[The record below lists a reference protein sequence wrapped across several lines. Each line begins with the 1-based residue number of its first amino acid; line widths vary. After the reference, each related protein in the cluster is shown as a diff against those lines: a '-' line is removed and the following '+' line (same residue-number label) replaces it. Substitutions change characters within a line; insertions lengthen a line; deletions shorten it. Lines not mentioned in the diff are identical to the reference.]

1 LIKVLVVDDEALL
14 RSAFS
19 SLIEAQ
25 DDLEVV
31 GAAADGRQAA
41 ELAASLAP
49 DVVVMDVRMPV
60 MDGIEATRRITRD
73 PDSGPRVLI
82 LTTFDLDEYVF
93 EALRAGASGFALKSR
108 PPEELLSGIRTV
120 AAGEALLAPSVTRR
134 LIAHF
139 TDRTTAAAR
148 TPRGLNE
155 LTDREREVLV
165 LVARGL
171 SNAELAA
178 TLHVTLPTAKTH
190 VSRILTKL
198 GARDR
203 TQLVILAYES
213 GVVTRLADPLCQG
226 SWCTLPCRIRRHASR
241 DFKASAPR
249 RRAPAVQRATTPR
262 PCHGVSGRLFTPIV
276 AWASRP
282 ADMGPICCRCRAIL
296 ASELRDATIGNR
308 YSKPSTSPM
317 AAAESRTAAATPR
330 LSRAMSVRYKTAP
343 TTARRSAPAVRD
355 AYPCPG
361 VNPRPGRISHPMT
374 AEAATA
380 SSEAMSIGTA
390 STAALAKS
398 NVSRR
403 GTAVSDS
410 LIIPVLYS
418 FPMASTPATA
428 TTAWPR

>member
-14 RSAFS
+14 RTAFS
-19 SLIEAQ
+19 SLIEAE

-31 GAAADGRQAA
+31 GVAADGRQAV
-41 ELAASLAP
+41 ESAAGLAP
-49 DVVVMDVRMPV
+49 DVIVMDVRMPV

-73 PDSGPRVLI
+73 EDARPRVLI

-139 TDRTTAAAR
+139 ADRTQVTAR
-148 TPRGLNE
+148 KPWGLAE

-213 GVVTRLADPLCQG
+213 GVLTR
-226 SWCTLPCRIRRHASR
+226 
-241 DFKASAPR
+241 
-249 RRAPAVQRATTPR
+249 
-262 PCHGVSGRLFTPIV
+262 
-276 AWASRP
+276 
-282 ADMGPICCRCRAIL
+282 
-296 ASELRDATIGNR
+296 
-308 YSKPSTSPM
+308 
-317 AAAESRTAAATPR
+317 
-330 LSRAMSVRYKTAP
+330 
-343 TTARRSAPAVRD
+343 
-355 AYPCPG
+355 
-361 VNPRPGRISHPMT
+361 
-374 AEAATA
+374 
-380 SSEAMSIGTA
+380 
-390 STAALAKS
+390 
-398 NVSRR
+398 
-403 GTAVSDS
+403 
-410 LIIPVLYS
+410 
-418 FPMASTPATA
+418 
-428 TTAWPR
+428 